1 MDRSI
6 YLCHFLRAIDETFV
20 QKFFGQIGKIKQ
32 IHFGVYKNKACNK
45 RKKRTIYFAIIVFK
59 HVEDCQKC
67 LDDPKYLQKIVNKT
81 TKKHVKTAF
90 DDFDS
95 DHEEGAPLTETQQHE
110 KDMEDGGFTLVREGA
125 DTIQSKKSKVSDG
138 NHTTMVGIS
147 QEEMQKI
154 YRQSLK
160 RGVPIQGLDSDEEEQ
175 ERQKLDTEEAKWA
188 DTGFQHEMV
197 DIEGLPKLYNNHKKV
212 KKEKE
217 GSGLYAHQTK
227 QSKKEE
233 LISLQT
239 NFEEYKRRLAKKIQK
254 DKNRQQQLM
263 RF

>member
-1 MDRSI
+1 
-6 YLCHFLRAIDETFV
+6 
-20 QKFFGQIGKIKQ
+20 
-32 IHFGVYKNKACNK
+32 
-45 RKKRTIYFAIIVFK
+45 
-59 HVEDCQKC
+59 
-67 LDDPKYLQKIVNKT
+67 
-81 TKKHVKTAF
+81 
-90 DDFDS
+90 
-95 DHEEGAPLTETQQHE
+95 
-110 KDMEDGGFTLVREGA
+110 MEDGGFTLVREGA

-160 RGVPIQGLDSDEEEQ
+160 RGVPIQGLDSDEEEL

-217 GSGLYAHQTK
+217 GLGLYAHQTK
-227 QSKKEE
+227 QQKKDE
-233 LISLQT
+233 LISL
-239 NFEEYKRRLAKKIQK
+239 
-254 DKNRQQQLM
+254 
-263 RF
+263 

>member
-1 MDRSI
+1 M
-6 YLCHFLRAIDETFV
+6 
-20 QKFFGQIGKIKQ
+20 
-32 IHFGVYKNKACNK
+32 
-45 RKKRTIYFAIIVFK
+45 
-59 HVEDCQKC
+59 
-67 LDDPKYLQKIVNKT
+67 NKT

-160 RGVPIQGLDSDEEEQ
+160 RGVPIQGLDSDEEE
-175 ERQKLDTEEAKWA
+175 
-188 DTGFQHEMV
+188 
-197 DIEGLPKLYNNHKKV
+197 
-212 KKEKE
+212 
-217 GSGLYAHQTK
+217 
-227 QSKKEE
+227 
-233 LISLQT
+233 
-239 NFEEYKRRLAKKIQK
+239 
-254 DKNRQQQLM
+254 
-263 RF
+263 